1 MSASLKNSSRS
12 LATLGPA
19 LRRIES
25 RMAELGLNV
34 LVREADAAVARPC
47 HAVSSAQAG
56 KPVPQSLFCQIVCG
70 SPNSPCAAGLEA
82 LAAQALESGQNACG
96 RSAIG
101 CSLMAVPV
109 RLRRKTAGVIAAC
122 FPTTDLLDEETLSRA
137 CDRLHIDRQVAHRLA
152 ADACRHRGEET
163 ADFMR
168 ILEWLLQDCQAL
180 GVADDELTTLSTNLA
195 NTYEELA
202 LVYNISGSVRV
213 TAGAQEFL
221 QKVCSEMCE
230 VMKIETAAAVISPAP
245 GKGAMQEAAVVHGFW
260 GPRTDDVG
268 QLLLQSVAPSF
279 TANHRPVIANI
290 WDSARNVAGLS
301 VHNLVAVPLVVDQ
314 NVVGVLAAVNKL
326 SGDFDSIDM
335 KLISAVGSQASV
347 FLDNNRLYADV
358 QDLLMGVLHALTASI
373 DAKDPYTCGHSLRV
387 AKLSR
392 QLALACGYPRDKA
405 ERLYLCGLL
414 HDIGKIGVPERI
426 LCKTA
431 RLTDEEYDVI
441 KRHPGIGAKIL
452 TGIRQ
457 LEDVA
462 VGIVTHHER
471 LDGRGYPNA
480 LKGEEIP
487 MDGRIVGLADAFD
500 ALTSDRVYRKAL
512 SPEQVI
518 AEIRR
523 CTGTQFDPLVVEKL
537 LAWDIQ
543 TLLAEMPHAEADGL
557 LHRNAEE
564 CHEN

>member
-1 MSASLKNSSRS
+1 MTASLKNSSRC

-34 LVREADAAVARPC
+34 LVREADG
-47 HAVSSAQAG
+47 SSTENWT
-56 KPVPQSLFCQIVCG
+56 PLNLFCQIVCG
-70 SPNSPCAAGLEA
+70 SAHSPCAAALEA
-82 LAAQALESGQNACG
+82 VAAGVLESGQSACG
-96 RSAIG
+96 SSAIG

-122 FPTTDLLDEETLSRA
+122 CPTREMLDEEAMARV
-137 CDRLHIDRQVAHRLA
+137 CDRLHIDRQVAQRLA
-152 ADACRHRGEET
+152 SEACRHGSDQA

-168 ILEWLLQDCQAL
+168 VLEWLLQDCQAL
-180 GVADDELTTLSTNLA
+180 DVADDELTTLSTNLA
-195 NTYEELA
+195 NTYEELS
-202 LVYNISGSVRV
+202 LVYNISGTVRV
-213 TAGAQEFL
+213 TAGADEFL

-230 VMKIETAAAVISPAP
+230 VMKIETAAAVISAAP
-245 GKGAMQEAAVVHGFW
+245 GKGAVQEAVVVHGSW
-260 GPRTDDVG
+260 ARQGDLVG
-268 QLLLQSVAPSF
+268 QLLSQSVSPSF
-279 TANHRPVIANI
+279 RSSQRPIIANA
-290 WDSARNVAGLS
+290 WDAARDVAGLS

-392 QLALACGYPRDKA
+392 QLALACGYSRDKA

-457 LEDVA
+457 LEDVT

-480 LKGEEIP
+480 LQGDEIP
-487 MDGRIVGLADAFD
+487 KDGRIVGLADAFD

-523 CTGTQFDPLVVEKL
+523 CSGTQFDPDVVEKL
-537 LAWDIQ
+537 LAWDIGA
-543 TLLAEMPHAEADGL
+543 LLADMPHANAGADL
-557 LHRNAEE
+557 QAPAENR
-564 CHEN
+564 HEN

>member
-1 MSASLKNSSRS
+1 MSASVKNSSRCM
-12 LATLGPA
+12 ATLGPA

-34 LVREADAAVARPC
+34 LVREVDGP
-47 HAVSSAQAG
+47 SAESWT
-56 KPVPQSLFCQIVCG
+56 PLSMFCQVVCG
-70 SPNSPCAAGLEA
+70 SANSPCAAALEA
-82 LAAQALESGQNACG
+82 LAGQVLESGQNACG
-96 RSAIG
+96 CSGIG
-101 CSLMAVPV
+101 CRLMAVPV

-122 FPTTDLLDEETLSRA
+122 FPTLEMLDEEAMARV
-137 CDRLHIDRQVAHRLA
+137 CDRLQLDRQVAQRLA
-152 ADACRHRGEET
+152 GGACRHRSEEA

-168 ILEWLLQDCQAL
+168 VLEWLLQDCQAL

-195 NTYEELA
+195 NTYEELS
-202 LVYNISGSVRV
+202 LVYNISGTVRV
-213 TAGAQEFL
+213 TAGAAEFL

-230 VMKIETAAAVISPAP
+230 VMKIETAAAVITAAPA
-245 GKGAMQEAAVVHGFW
+245 KGAVQEAAVVHGRW
-260 GPRTDDVG
+260 SQQAG
-268 QLLLQSVAPSF
+268 QLGELLSQSVAPSF
-279 TANHRPVIANI
+279 DSTHQPFIANA
-290 WDSARNVAGLS
+290 WKAARGAAGLD

-326 SGDFDSIDM
+326 SGDFDSVDM

-392 QLALACGYPRDKA
+392 QLALACGYTRDKA

-457 LEDVA
+457 LEDVT
-462 VGIVTHHER
+462 VGILTHHER

-480 LKGEEIP
+480 LKGDEIP

-500 ALTSDRVYRKAL
+500 ALTSDRVYRRAL

-518 AEIRR
+518 GEIRR
-523 CTGTQFDPLVVEKL
+523 CTGTQFDPDVVEKL
-537 LAWDIQ
+537 LVWDVQ
-543 TLLAEMPHAEADGL
+543 ALLADMPHAAAEGM
-557 LHRNAEE
+557 LHAAAKDMK
-564 CHEN
+564 